1 MAYISID
8 VDTKK
13 EIIKEYWTGKK
24 ITEIEKKY
32 GVTRYSI
39 RTWSKEAD
47 IAISNILKKRGVKDR
62 ISELEKENQDLKTK
76 LEYLNKIYNN
86 ISQYSQE
93 DLGNGNEFRTLKLS
107 SFAKGISLDFSRDGN
122 YLTIL
127 RKQHKD
133 FIIIVYNVE
142 TGLLEKKQKMPNISF
157 ISRRS
162 EDNFFDSKK
171 GILNILPFY

>member
-1 MAYISID
+1 MAYVSID

-24 ITEIEKKY
+24 ITEIEQKY

-39 RTWSKEAD
+39 RSWSKEAD

-93 DLGNGNEFRTLKLS
+93 DLG
-107 SFAKGISLDFSRDGN
+107 DGN
-122 YLTIL
+122 DYSPVICSRCNCTNLW
-127 RKQHKD
+127 KNG
-133 FIIIVYNVE
+133 IIERI
-142 TGLLEKKQKMPNISF
+142 
-157 ISRRS
+157 
-162 EDNFFDSKK
+162 KK
-171 GILNILPFY
+171 GESKGEIVQRYTCSNCKTNIYVVKKNSK